1 MYRRPCCA
9 LPQLSPGAS
18 DSISVFPSL
27 KWDNNSKTHT
37 VGVPKV
43 HLLTSA
49 GCREAGALGEQ
60 ASLAAMMVRR
70 PRPRVLPVSGMNYPA
85 PAPPAPPGQDI
96 LPIP

>member
-60 ASLAAMMVRR
+60 ASLAAMMV
-70 PRPRVLPVSGMNYPA
+70 
-85 PAPPAPPGQDI
+85 
-96 LPIP
+96 